1 MFSLRSFEFNSLMR
15 HVSQAMTTILD
26 HFGSVVRP
34 ALRNYARAEDVL
46 TEAIASGEAKAAD
59 DARQAV
65 MLAARQAVDVLH
77 HFADFV
83 LKEPSTLSFSKI
95 EEVRAALTAQCVFL
109 RTATIAD
116 DVALLR
122 DVADAFKH
130 HRPDRTSA
138 TVVVSTDVVPACR
151 GWGTLRWSEGK
162 WGGAEQIILTM
173 KDGDRRALSSVL
185 QNVFDAWMTLLGQR
199 LPPINQF

>member
-1 MFSLRSFEFNSLMR
+1 MK
-15 HVSQAMTTILD
+15 TILN
-26 HFGSVVRP
+26 HFDSVVRL
-34 ALRNYARAEDVL
+34 ALRNYARAEDAL
-46 TEAIASGEAKAAD
+46 TDAVSFGDQEAAD

-83 LKEPSTLSFSKI
+83 LKEPSTFSFAEI
-95 EEVRAALTAQCVFL
+95 EDVRAALAAQCVFL
-109 RTATIAD
+109 RTTTAAD
-116 DVALLR
+116 DVTLLR

-130 HRPDRTSA
+130 HKPDRPSA
-138 TVVVSTDVVPACR
+138 SVAVSTDVIPAGR

-162 WGGAEQIILTM
+162 WGGVEQVILTIRN
-173 KDGDRRALSSVL
+173 GDRRALSSVL
-185 QNVFDAWMTLLGQR
+185 QNVFDAWMTLLRQP